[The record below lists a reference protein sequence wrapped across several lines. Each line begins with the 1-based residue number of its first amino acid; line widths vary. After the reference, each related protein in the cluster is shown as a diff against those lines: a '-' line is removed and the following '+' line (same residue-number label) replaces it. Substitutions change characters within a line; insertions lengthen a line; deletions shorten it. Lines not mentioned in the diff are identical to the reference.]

1 MEAGQFFWENR
12 PLPQLLTEASLHI
25 YFLQS
30 YLALDKRKWYLLV
43 YRWTMDIFLDGEY
56 IKIKHISITCS
67 LCINKMSK
75 TSRMHRKKKKDRK
88 RKIRQHPIY
97 TEGIPKTTST
107 VKKMHTRCHCRIKHH
122 RFSLLEKDHV
132 PKSKA
137 FNKVIVMHN
146 HGYSNIIT
154 SWVRALYLQ

>member
-12 PLPQLLTEASLHI
+12 PPPQLLTEASLHI

-88 RKIRQHPIY
+88 RKIRQHPNY
-97 TEGIPKTTST
+97 KEGFPKTTSSG
-107 VKKMHTRCHCRIKHH
+107 KKCT
-122 RFSLLEKDHV
+122 HV
-132 PKSKA
+132 
-137 FNKVIVMHN
+137 VIA
-146 HGYSNIIT
+146 GSNIIGFHCWKKT
-154 SWVRALYLQ
+154 TFPKAKPSTRSSLCIIMDTVI